1 MDLERNDNRLPEQE
15 PAELLE
21 AAHSQDGGTLSVE
34 ESCRQLTQYLE
45 EILLDASRPRL
56 DTARLAEPCRELG
69 EALRS
74 FHALAEE
81 LVDYSTQ
88 LSKGGLDQ
96 EFPESG
102 SCLYGGLKNLH
113 ANLKH
118 LTWQAGQVAKG
129 DYSQHVSHLG
139 AFSEAFNE
147 MTRQLDERRTQLQA
161 EIRRARRRA
170 EIIDSYTEMLV
181 ELLSQREEW
190 LLIVDWETREVVHCN
205 KRPQGGGQ
213 DKSFC
218 ESCRHRLP
226 IQSKLLEW
234 DNAERYKIWE
244 LEEKARGACYRI
256 ISFPIEWRERPS
268 CVHIV
273 MDVTSEKMNAR
284 HLNAEVYHDTDTG
297 IRNGK
302 FLEEFMEQ
310 TLREKQDITLC
321 YLDLEGVDGI
331 NETYGQKVGDAY
343 IQNFVEI
350 VRKNFRSG
358 DTFARLKDDKFCLV
372 LTGNVKHLIERKMAE
387 ILTIFQRDDD
397 RIFCHRC
404 NFKYAILEMGGEENT
419 QTLQELLSSAE
430 AVIRRKK
437 RKRSS
442 SLDLIDW

>member
-1 MDLERNDNRLPEQE
+1 MDLERNDNRLPEQD
-15 PAELLE
+15 PAELPE

-56 DTARLAEPCRELG
+56 DTARLAEPCRALG

-234 DNAERYKIWE
+234 DSAERYKIWE

-321 YLDLEGVDGI
+321 TWIWRAWKGSMRP
-331 NETYGQKVGDAY
+331 T
-343 IQNFVEI
+343 
-350 VRKNFRSG
+350 
-358 DTFARLKDDKFCLV
+358 ARRWG
-372 LTGNVKHLIERKMAE
+372 TPISR
-387 ILTIFQRDDD
+387 
-397 RIFCHRC
+397 
-404 NFKYAILEMGGEENT
+404 
-419 QTLQELLSSAE
+419 TLWRSSARTS
-430 AVIRRKK
+430 AAGTPSPGSRTTG
-437 RKRSS
+437 SAWCS
-442 SLDLIDW
+442 PAT